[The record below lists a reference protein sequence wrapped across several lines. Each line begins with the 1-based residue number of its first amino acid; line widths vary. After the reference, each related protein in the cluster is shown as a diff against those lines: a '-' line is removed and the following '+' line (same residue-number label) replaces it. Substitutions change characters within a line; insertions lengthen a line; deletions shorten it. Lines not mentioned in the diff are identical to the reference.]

1 MNKTIEE
8 YFTRTNLFLT
18 GNINANKKI
27 TNMSWYDKKD
37 QFAFKFD
44 DPKYSID
51 FLLEKPINIFAKTQ
65 IKKER
70 NGFNINQKSIDE
82 NYQSFMKRKEDF
94 IETQEIKKKM
104 RNSRSVENIIPQQI
118 PLEKNDQINSAFGL
132 NQNIGSLNLLLQ
144 KGKDKMFEDLNNIV
158 NSKKEII
165 MKKYD
170 DEIGKFYK

>member
-1 MNKTIEE
+1 MNNKFSFFI
-8 YFTRTNLFLT
+8 L
-18 GNINANKKI
+18 NI
-27 TNMSWYDKKD
+27 Y
-37 QFAFKFD
+37 
-44 DPKYSID
+44 
-51 FLLEKPINIFAKTQ
+51 NIF
-65 IKKER
+65 I
-70 NGFNINQKSIDE
+70 NPLFNINQKSIDE

-170 DEIGKFYK
+170 DEIGKICE

>member
-170 DEIGKFYK
+170 DEIGKICE